1 MFDYI
6 KSEGFRS
13 FKEVDLKL
21 GPLSVLIGPNNGG
34 KSNLLDLML
43 LMTEAAQG
51 QLEKGI
57 NSRGGFL
64 SISHAFNLFGNIR
77 LEFRFQD
84 ESLRRVFPW
93 YIGGEGK
100 RNVRFKL
107 ALRFVPMTPV
117 ISEEE
122 ITEDPPQPERSLVV
136 VERNS
141 DECAFTSVEESGLR
155 VEEQKA
161 LESRSEL
168 AIFQV
173 KDLGKY
179 PTPYRLLSQFGE
191 WVVYRGFDTRPES
204 AIRLPGMVRPTLR
217 LSADGANL
225 PSVLNSIQQR
235 HPDLWDEIIE
245 TLRVANPSFK
255 TITFPPEGGDGK
267 VVLRWWEKPFDRY
280 GISANFL
287 SDGTLKFLCL
297 IAILKS
303 PDPPPLVCIDE
314 PEVGLHPDWIK
325 LLAEL
330 LQDAATRTQV
340 LVATH
345 SPQIV
350 AKLDPEQVIVA
361 EKVEGATGL
370 KRLERSGLE
379 AWLKD
384 FNLSELWLA
393 GHFGGRP

>member
-6 KSEGFRS
+6 KIEGFRS
-13 FKEVDLKL
+13 FEEVDLKL

-34 KSNLLDLML
+34 KSNFLDLIS

-57 NSRGGFL
+57 NSRGGFPNV
-64 SISHAFNLFGNIR
+64 SHGFHFWGKIR
-77 LEFRFQD
+77 IEFRFQG
-84 ESLRRVFPW
+84 ESLRWVFPRG
-93 YIGGEGK
+93 IQEGRK
-100 RNVRFKL
+100 RDIWFKL
-107 ALRFVPMTPV
+107 GLEVLRMTEV
-117 ISEEE
+117 ISLEEVIE
-122 ITEDPPQPERSLVV
+122 ERPQPERPLVV
-136 VERNS
+136 VKR
-141 DECAFTSVEESGLR
+141 DVDGCAFTSVVENGLE
-155 VEEQKA
+155 VEEQKV
-161 LESRSEL
+161 LESKSEL

-173 KDLGKY
+173 KDFSKY
-179 PTPYRLLSQFGE
+179 PAPSRLLSQFGE

-204 AIRLPGMVRPTLR
+204 PIRLPGMVRPTLR
-217 LSADGANL
+217 LLEDGANL
-225 PSVLNSIQQR
+225 PSVLNSIQQK
-235 HPDLWDEIIE
+235 HPDVWDEIIE
-245 TLRVANPSFK
+245 TLQAANPSFK

-267 VVLRWWEKPFDRY
+267 VVLRWWEKPFDKD
-280 GISANFL
+280 GISANLL

-303 PDPPPLVCIDE
+303 PDPPLLVCIDE

-325 LLAEL
+325 LVAEL

-340 LVATH
+340 IVATH

-361 EKVEGATGL
+361 EKVEGATRL
-370 KRLERSGLE
+370 KRLERIGLE
-379 AWLKD
+379 TWLKD